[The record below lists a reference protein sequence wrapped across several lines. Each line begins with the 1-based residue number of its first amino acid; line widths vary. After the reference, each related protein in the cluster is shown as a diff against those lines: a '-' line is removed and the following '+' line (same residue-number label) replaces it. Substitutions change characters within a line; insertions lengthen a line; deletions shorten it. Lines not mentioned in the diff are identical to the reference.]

1 MYHAPMTTVAS
12 SPFTR
17 TRQVATLVGW
27 LALCFAAAS
36 TGALVTM
43 GQWFADLNKPSWNP
57 PSWVFGPVWTL
68 LYIAMA
74 VAAWLVW
81 RTGGWKL
88 RAPALTAFMVQWL
101 LNALWTPL
109 FFGLHRVDLALVD
122 IVLMWLAIAATI
134 AMFYRIS
141 KPAAYLLVPYLAW
154 VTFATALNFAIWR
167 LNPT

>member
-1 MYHAPMTTVAS
+1 MPTVAS

-17 TRQVATLVGW
+17 SRQVTALIAWLV
-27 LALCFAAAS
+27 LCFAAAA
-36 TGALVTM
+36 TGAFVTI

-88 RAPALTAFMVQWL
+88 RAPALTAFVVQWA

-122 IVLMWLAIAATI
+122 IVLMWFAIAATI

>member
-1 MYHAPMTTVAS
+1 MPTLAS
-12 SPFTR
+12 SPFSR
-17 TRQVATLVGW
+17 PRQIITLIAW
-27 LALCFAAAS
+27 LVICFAAAA
-36 TGALVTM
+36 TGVFVTM

-57 PSWVFGPVWTL
+57 PSWLFGPVWTL

-88 RAPALTAFMVQWL
+88 RTPALALFRFQWL

-109 FFGLHRVDLALVD
+109 FFGLHRIDLALID
-122 IVLMWLAIAATI
+122 ITLMWLAIAATI
-134 AMFYRIS
+134 AAFYRIS
-141 KPAAYLLVPYLAW
+141 KSSAYLLIPYLAW

-167 LNPT
+167 INP

>member
-1 MYHAPMTTVAS
+1 MPTLAS
-12 SPFTR
+12 SSFSRP
-17 TRQVATLVGW
+17 RQIITLIAW
-27 LALCFAAAS
+27 LAICFAAAA
-36 TGALVTM
+36 TGVFVTM

-57 PSWVFGPVWTL
+57 PSWLFGPVWTL

-88 RAPALTAFMVQWL
+88 RTPALALFMLQWL

-109 FFGLHRVDLALVD
+109 FFGLHRIDLALID
-122 IVLMWLAIAATI
+122 ITLMWLAIAATI
-134 AMFYRIS
+134 AAFYRIS
-141 KPAAYLLVPYLAW
+141 KSSAYLLIPYLAW

-167 LNPT
+167 INP

>member
-1 MYHAPMTTVAS
+1 MKSIGS

-17 TRQVATLVGW
+17 TRQIVTLVGW
-27 LALCFAAAS
+27 LVLCFAAAA
-36 TGALVTM
+36 TGAFVTM

-122 IVLMWLAIAATI
+122 IVLMWFAIATTI

-154 VTFATALNFAIWR
+154 VTFATALSFAIWR

>member
-1 MYHAPMTTVAS
+1 MPILAS
-12 SPFTR
+12 SPFSR
-17 TRQVATLVGW
+17 PRQIITLIAW
-27 LALCFAAAS
+27 LAICFAAAA
-36 TGALVTM
+36 TGVFVTM

-57 PSWVFGPVWTL
+57 PSWLFGPVWTL

-88 RAPALTAFMVQWL
+88 RTPALALFMFQWL

-109 FFGLHRVDLALVD
+109 FFGLHRIDLALID
-122 IVLMWLAIAATI
+122 ITLMWLAIAATI
-134 AMFYRIS
+134 AAFYRIS
-141 KPAAYLLVPYLAW
+141 KSSAYLLIPYLAW

-167 LNPT
+167 INP